1 MYEITPEVFEA
12 AKQSVTHGKINYLNV
27 AGIIPEVAEER
38 HVRYRLPL
46 TSMHV
51 NHVGIM
57 YAGSFFVFAES
68 TGASLIKCT
77 YGTAYVPIIKSVSVD
92 YLKPATTDLVIDIS
106 MTEEESKERIA
117 YVEEHGKGQYPMT
130 VPIMTADGVHT
141 ANVNIVFY
149 LMKNKK

>member
-1 MYEITPEVFEA
+1 MYEITPEIFEA
-12 AKQSVTHGKINYLNV
+12 AKQSVTHGRINYLNV
-27 AGIIPEVAEER
+27 AGIIPELAEER

-77 YGTAYVPIIKSVSVD
+77 YGTEYVPIIKSVSID
-92 YLKPATTDLVIDIS
+92 YLKPASTDLVIDIS
-106 MTEEESKERIA
+106 MTEEEAKERIA

-130 VPIMTADGVHT
+130 VPVMTADGVYT

>member
-1 MYEITPEVFEA
+1 MYEVTPEVFEA

-51 NHVGIM
+51 NHIGIM
-57 YAGSFFVFAES
+57 YAGSFFVFGEA

-77 YGTAYVPIIKSVSVD
+77 YGTAYVPIIKSVSID
-92 YLKPATTDLVIDIS
+92 YLKPATSDLVIDIA

-117 YVEEHGKGQYPMT
+117 YIEEHGKGQYPMT
-130 VPIMTADGVHT
+130 SPIMTADGVHT
-141 ANVNIVFY
+141 ANVNIVYY

>member
-57 YAGSFFVFAES
+57 YAGSFFVFGES

-77 YGTAYVPIIKSVSVD
+77 YGTAYVPIIKSVSID
-92 YLKPATTDLVIDIS
+92 YLKPATTDLIIDIS
-106 MTEEESKERIA
+106 MTEEEAKERIA

-130 VPIMTADGVHT
+130 IPIMTADGVHT

>member
-1 MYEITPEVFEA
+1 MYKVTPEVFEA

-27 AGIIPEVAEER
+27 AGIIPELAEER

-46 TSMHV
+46 TSMHI

-77 YGTAYVPIIKSVSVD
+77 YGAEYVPIIKSVSID
-92 YLKPATTDLVIDIS
+92 YLKPASTDLVIDIS
-106 MTEEESKERIA
+106 MTEEEAKERIA

-130 VPIMTADGVHT
+130 IPVMTADGVNT